1 MLIKL
6 DAWLSSAVHIFAA
19 FGQCD
24 RLVLN
29 ASQCAAATTRHSTN
43 PCYASSRALYVRR
56 RNINLLNPRIN
67 CIDFVELEWC
77 TGTGGSLVHSGLP
90 WGCASTLGFS
100 GLSAN
105 QSLQISLTVSRVA
118 IS

>member
-1 MLIKL
+1 
-6 DAWLSSAVHIFAA
+6 
-19 FGQCD
+19 
-24 RLVLN
+24 
-29 ASQCAAATTRHSTN
+29 
-43 PCYASSRALYVRR
+43 
-56 RNINLLNPRIN
+56 
-67 CIDFVELEWC
+67 
-77 TGTGGSLVHSGLP
+77 VHSGLP